1 MATTTYTEI
10 SSNKWRTVLV
20 MTLFVAVVI
29 ALGYVF
35 GVALNLPWLLPLA
48 VVIAIVQSFSSYWWS
63 DKVALAI
70 SSAHEIDKQQ
80 APELYRL
87 VENLCIAAGLP
98 MPRVYIVDDPS
109 PNAFATGRDPQHA
122 AIAVTTGL
130 LAKLDKPELE
140 GVLAHELSHIGNYDI
155 RLSSVVVV
163 LVGFVVLMSDF
174 FLRYTFWFGGGR
186 RRNSGGDAGGQAGA
200 FLLVLGIV
208 LAMLSPLFAML
219 IQLAISRRREFLA
232 DASGALL
239 TRNPN
244 ELADALAKITADPL
258 SMRHVNKAT
267 AHMWIASPLH
277 DTQGQTRGWVAGLFD
292 THPDPA
298 ERIKRLR
305 EMAQ

>member
-1 MATTTYTEI
+1 VATTTYTEI
-10 SSNKWRTVLV
+10 SSNKWRTVVV
-20 MTLFVAVVI
+20 MTVFVAVVI

-48 VVIAIVQSFSSYWWS
+48 IAIAIAQSFSSYWWS

-70 SSAHEIDKQQ
+70 SGAHEVDKAA

-87 VENLCIAAGLP
+87 VENLSIASGLP